1 MGIFLRNFPKTEE
14 GKKLN
19 LDEALKKE
27 LIVVYRKTGDDESWG
42 YYGLKNDIEEYL
54 EDDIFVP
61 VESVYGGYEIVNA
74 GTPFVNVIGSTHDPK
89 PDTSWISLMKEVYR
103 NNGFPVE
110 RLNCCCTDGN
120 FYDSTNH
127 NIIVNGR
134 CTDRIVGGHVLL
146 RETVN
151 QETRAGSIVY
161 LLPICIPHN
170 VCRLNGNVT
179 GAYYYMK
186 TKYDIV
192 AVQLNRFL
200 MRAQVEPYLNQ
211 DSHSEE

>member
-19 LDEALKKE
+19 LEEELKKE
-27 LIVVYRKTGDDESWG
+27 LIVVYRKTDDNDGWE
-42 YYGLKNDIEEYL
+42 YHGLKNDVEDYFK
-54 EDDIFVP
+54 DDIFVP
-61 VESVYGGYEIVNA
+61 VESVYGGYVGVKA

-89 PDTSWISLMKEVYR
+89 PDTSWINLMRNVYSA
-103 NNGFPVE
+103 NGFPVE
-110 RLNCCCTDGN
+110 RLNYCCTDGN
-120 FYDSTNH
+120 FYDSITH
-127 NIIVNGR
+127 NIIVNNR
-134 CTDRIVGGHVLL
+134 CTDTIVGGHVLL
-146 RETVN
+146 GETVN

-161 LLPICIPHN
+161 LLPICSPHN

-200 MRAQVEPYLNQ
+200 MRAQVEPYLKQ
-211 DSHSEE
+211 DSHSGE